1 MINKLLKKTL
11 RSMVSYLYIVQYVC
25 FNGGVTLYFD
35 ENQNHIFDKLCQKK
49 LKNVVVTYKSN

>member
-11 RSMVSYLYIVQYVC
+11 RSMVAYLYIVQYI
-25 FNGGVTLYFD
+25 FFKRGVTLYFD

-49 LKNVVVTYKSN
+49 LKNSVVTYKSN